1 MIGTK
6 GETSAIVSARVSC
19 GGCGFCWGIWWR
31 VEVEEEERSA
41 PAARASAG
49 VQSGRVGGG
58 GAVGGAI

>member
-6 GETSAIVSARVSC
+6 GETLAIVSARVSC
-19 GGCGFCWGIWWR
+19 GCCGFWWEVWWR
-31 VEVEEEERSA
+31 VEVEEEERGA

-58 GAVGGAI
+58 SGVGGAI